1 MGGSLILTLNDISGS
16 MTFPATCVGGKPV
29 SPVTV
34 KVGFHPLLSNTFR
47 GFEDAVYSPGT
58 VLI

>member
-1 MGGSLILTLNDISGS
+1 MGGSLILTLKDISGS
-16 MTFPATCVGGKPV
+16 MTFPATSVRGKPV

-34 KVGFHPLLSNTFR
+34 KVGFHPLLSSTSN
-47 GFEDAVYSPGT
+47 GFKDTVYSPGT